1 MNQKNDQIFPLSLA
15 EIAFTIV
22 FILLLLFA
30 YLLLK
35 EQNEKTE
42 LKETIEA
49 GVNIKRLIQ
58 TYERT
63 RENVK
68 NILERGGYED
78 LEEIISQLVE
88 SEDLKIRNEELA
100 KQLEELDLQITA
112 LEEIKKIIESASKN
126 INELTL
132 QEINKALE
140 IKAFIQKFLDERKNK
155 ASNKNFAE
163 SGEEELLNAVKSAFE
178 TTKTI
183 KEKIAE
189 NFEIDIQQ
197 TDPDRIISELIEKAK
212 NYDEFSK
219 RGVDIKKVQKEN
231 TDLRGQLAFLKK
243 RLDARGGRDYPP
255 CWANEEGK
263 VEFLFSV
270 ELFSDKVAVKS
281 AWPGYRSDDAFK
293 LPSISSAISDSHSY
307 QSFQNISAG
316 ILGWSKKQDPECRH
330 YVYMK
335 SSIMDAINSDRARLM
350 VENYFYKLEIRR

>member
-219 RGVDIKKVQKEN
+219 R
-231 TDLRGQLAFLKK
+231 
-243 RLDARGGRDYPP
+243 
-255 CWANEEGK
+255 
-263 VEFLFSV
+263 
-270 ELFSDKVAVKS
+270 
-281 AWPGYRSDDAFK
+281 
-293 LPSISSAISDSHSY
+293 
-307 QSFQNISAG
+307 
-316 ILGWSKKQDPECRH
+316 
-330 YVYMK
+330 
-335 SSIMDAINSDRARLM
+335 
-350 VENYFYKLEIRR
+350 